1 MYVMA
6 EGNEG
11 FGGTDS
17 SENPLVTSQN
27 DIFFQ
32 SVFNLAMATRFG
44 PLWWTL
50 MSRPPA
56 SQGQGGVK

>member
-1 MYVMA
+1 ML

-11 FGGTDS
+11 FRGTDS
-17 SENPLVTSQN
+17 PEHPLVTLRN
-27 DIFFQ
+27 DIFFK

-50 MSRPPA
+50 MSRPPM
-56 SQGQGGVK
+56 SQDQGGVK